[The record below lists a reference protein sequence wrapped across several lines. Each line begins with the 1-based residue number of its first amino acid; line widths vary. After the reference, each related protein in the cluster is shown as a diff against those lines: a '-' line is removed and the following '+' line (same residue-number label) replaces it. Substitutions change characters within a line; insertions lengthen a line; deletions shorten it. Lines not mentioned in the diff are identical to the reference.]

1 MTTANIDNA
10 LSFPIGKYQSPATF
24 SPETRRAAIETLRHL
39 PSALVEATAGLSQA
53 QLQEPYR
60 EGGWT
65 LRQVV
70 HHVADSHM
78 NAYSRVRLALTEDWP
93 TIKPYDQDSW
103 ANLVDAKTLPV
114 DVSLTLLDALH
125 TRWVAL
131 FESLTEPDWERG
143 YIHPESGRRQTIEQV
158 LTIYAW
164 HSHHHTAHIVNLR
177 QRKGW

>member
-1 MTTANIDNA
+1 MTTADIDNA
-10 LSFPIGKYQSPATF
+10 LSFPVGKFQRPAEF
-24 SPETRRAAIETLRHL
+24 SAEIRRAAIETLRHL
-39 PSALVEATAGLSQA
+39 PSALVEATAGLSQK

-60 EGGWT
+60 DRGWT

-70 HHVADSHM
+70 HHVADSHL

-93 TIKPYDQDSW
+93 TIKPYDQDCW

-131 FESLTEPDWERG
+131 FESLT
-143 YIHPESGRRQTIEQV
+143 
-158 LTIYAW
+158 
-164 HSHHHTAHIVNLR
+164 
-177 QRKGW
+177 